1 MSDENN
7 QSEST
12 FQSFQTK
19 RDLHAERLATTDE
32 KGNRVY
38 LYPEDVEGI
47 WQKRRHLFYWFL
59 IVLYLVLP
67 WIYIKGKP
75 FIMIDLFNRQF
86 TFMGHTWFGVDPIFI
101 FLTLVTGLFFIAFL
115 TSIFGRI
122 WCGWACPQT
131 VFIQSIFMKIEQWV
145 EGGSRKRRDLDRSPW
160 SINKFVKKSVK
171 WGLFSMISLHIAHT
185 FAGYFVGP
193 RELFYMTMQA
203 PSHNPIVFSGVM
215 IFAGIILF
223 DFGWFREQFCII
235 ACPYGRM
242 QSVLMDNDSLVVTYD
257 PKRGE
262 PRRGT
267 VPRENEGDC
276 INCYNCVKV
285 CPTGIDIRRG
295 IQLECI
301 ACTNCIDACD
311 EIMTKIKKPTGL
323 IRYGTENE
331 LRGIKTSL
339 IRPRSIIYIA
349 ISLFF
354 MTALITFFMRSGNL
368 NFQFYRGIESPFQ
381 LVTNTDGSQTVI
393 NHFTLKVTHQG
404 GETHLVTLI
413 PEDQNLID
421 KVQIVTVMKP
431 LKFDKPEVK
440 TPIFFRFSPDLLNQ
454 GELKLRLK
462 AIENEKVI
470 NTVEVPLVGPIH

>member
-1 MSDENN
+1 MNDENN
-7 QSEST
+7 QDNTT

-38 LYPEDVEGI
+38 LYPEDVEGV
-47 WQKRRHLFYWFL
+47 WQKRRQLFYWFL

-86 TFMGHTWFGVDPIFI
+86 TFMGNTWFGVDPIFI
-101 FLTLVTGLFFIAFL
+101 FLTLVSGLFFIAFL

-145 EGGSRKRRDLDRSPW
+145 EGGSRKRRDLDRAPW

-203 PSHNPIVFSGVM
+203 PSHNPIVFTGVM
-215 IFAGIILF
+215 IFTAILLF

-276 INCYNCVKV
+276 INCFNCVKV

-311 EIMTKIKKPTGL
+311 EIMDKIKKPRGL

-331 LRGIKTSL
+331 LQGKKVSMF
-339 IRPRSIIYIA
+339 RPRSFIYII
-349 ISLFF
+349 ISLLFT
-354 MTALITFFMRSGNL
+354 TALITFFMRSGNL

-381 LVTNTDGSQTVI
+381 LVSNTDGSKTVI

-404 GETHLVTLI
+404 GETHFITLT
-413 PEDQNLID
+413 PEDQNLVD
-421 KVQIVTVMKP
+421 KIQIVTVMKP

-440 TPIFFRFSPDLLNQ
+440 TPVFFRFSPELLKD
-454 GELKLRLK
+454 GELRLK
-462 AIENEKVI
+462 LNAIENNQVI